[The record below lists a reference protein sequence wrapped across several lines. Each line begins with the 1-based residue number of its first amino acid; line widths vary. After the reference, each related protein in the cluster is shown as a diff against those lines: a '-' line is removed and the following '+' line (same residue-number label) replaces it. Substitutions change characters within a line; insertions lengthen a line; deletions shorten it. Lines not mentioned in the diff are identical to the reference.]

1 MRISILTEY
10 PLWLIVFCIG
20 LAFLYSYLL
29 YRKDKHFIDLS
40 IWKLRTMSLFR
51 FISVFFISFLLL
63 SPLIK
68 SLYRYIE
75 KPIIIFAQDNS
86 ESITINKDSLFYK
99 NEYKNQIKHLINNLS
114 DEYEIR
120 TYTFGE
126 NLKKGLNFNFNHKQ
140 TDYSE
145 LFKELKNKYFNRN
158 VGALIVA
165 SDGIYNKGTNPVYS
179 TYDVNFPIYSIALGD
194 TNVQKDIILSQV
206 KYNKIAFLANKFPI
220 QVFVDVRELKEI
232 NTQLNIYNNNQVVF
246 SKQINVN
253 DNLFSEIVNIELE
266 ATQTGIQHYKIRL
279 TPNNQE
285 ISIINNSKDIVID
298 VIDSKQKILLL
309 ANSPHPDIGA
319 IKSALELN
327 LNYEVKF
334 YLINK
339 FSKSI
344 RDYNLV
350 ILHQLPS
357 LTNTVTTLLSDI
369 FKNEIPVLFVL
380 GSQSSL
386 KIINNLQT
394 GLQIKQTKHSFD
406 ESLPLFNK
414 QFSLFE
420 VHNEMQEFITKLPPL
435 ISPFGEYKMNASS
448 NILFYQKIKNIP
460 TNKPLI
466 FFNPA
471 IADNK
476 IGFIT
481 GEGVWRWRLN
491 NFLQHSNN
499 ELFNELINKIV
510 QYLAL
515 KVSKDNFII
524 NTKKVF
530 NENEPVSFEAE
541 VYNESYE
548 LINSPEVSIEI
559 YNPENN
565 KFPFVFDKTMAAYRL
580 NAGIFPVG
588 DYSYKA
594 SVKIGDKEFNKTGK
608 FTVISVNIEA
618 QNTIANHQLLY
629 QLSSN
634 NQGEIFYPAQLDD
647 LIEDLKNN
655 KDIVPIAYSEKK
667 LMELINLKWLF
678 FLLLALISA
687 EWFFRKFFG
696 SY

>member
-1 MRISILTEY
+1 
-10 PLWLIVFCIG
+10 
-20 LAFLYSYLL
+20 
-29 YRKDKHFIDLS
+29 
-40 IWKLRTMSLFR
+40 
-51 FISVFFISFLLL
+51 
-63 SPLIK
+63 
-68 SLYRYIE
+68 
-75 KPIIIFAQDNS
+75 
-86 ESITINKDSLFYK
+86 
-99 NEYKNQIKHLINNLS
+99 
-114 DEYEIR
+114 
-120 TYTFGE
+120 
-126 NLKKGLNFNFNHKQ
+126 
-140 TDYSE
+140 
-145 LFKELKNKYFNRN
+145 
-158 VGALIVA
+158 
-165 SDGIYNKGTNPVYS
+165 
-179 TYDVNFPIYSIALGD
+179 
-194 TNVQKDIILSQV
+194 
-206 KYNKIAFLANKFPI
+206 
-220 QVFVDVRELKEI
+220 
-232 NTQLNIYNNNQVVF
+232 
-246 SKQINVN
+246 
-253 DNLFSEIVNIELE
+253 
-266 ATQTGIQHYKIRL
+266 
-279 TPNNQE
+279 
-285 ISIINNSKDIVID
+285 
-298 VIDSKQKILLL
+298 
-309 ANSPHPDIGA
+309 
-319 IKSALELN
+319 
-327 LNYEVKF
+327 
-334 YLINK
+334 
-339 FSKSI
+339 
-344 RDYNLV
+344 
-350 ILHQLPS
+350 
-357 LTNTVTTLLSDI
+357 
-369 FKNEIPVLFVL
+369 
-380 GSQSSL
+380 
-386 KIINNLQT
+386 
-394 GLQIKQTKHSFD
+394 
-406 ESLPLFNK
+406 
-414 QFSLFE
+414 
-420 VHNEMQEFITKLPPL
+420 MQEFITKLPPL

-491 NFLQHSNN
+491 NFLQHFNN

-608 FTVISVNIEA
+608 FTVIPVNIEA

-629 QLSSN
+629 QLASN
-634 NQGEIFYPAQLDD
+634 NQGKIFYPAQLDD

-667 LMELINLKWLF
+667 LLELINLKWLF

-696 SY
+696 EFFVYIFHIKYFFLWLKVFF